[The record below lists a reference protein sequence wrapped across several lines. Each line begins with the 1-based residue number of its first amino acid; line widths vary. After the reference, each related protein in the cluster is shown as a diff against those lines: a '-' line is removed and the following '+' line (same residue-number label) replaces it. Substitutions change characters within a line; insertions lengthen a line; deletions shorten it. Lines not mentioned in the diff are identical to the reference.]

1 MLESPLIRWLL
12 DVDLIPQGAEHVRLG
27 WERPLDAWV
36 WALIVLAIGLFA
48 AWSYSRMIG
57 SQTKRFTLAA
67 VRALALLL
75 VAILLCGPTLELPR
89 ETIEQDWVLML
100 VDRSASMTI
109 ADANVDEG
117 AVDAGSRMTRE
128 QMLQSM
134 LEENAAT
141 FRTLGDSRHVVWLG
155 FNRGA
160 FDLPTTAAEANNA
173 EMVDSAA
180 RSSLPVLGDADGR
193 QSNLFTALDQAIQRA
208 AARPLSGVVI
218 FSDGRS
224 TDARNG
230 AIVRRLQADAV
241 PVFVAPLGSP
251 EPVGDL
257 AVRRVDSPRAA
268 FIRDRVPVVV
278 EIDRLGAAFEQENS
292 SGQANPATLKL
303 IDRSTGE
310 LLDSVD
316 IDANEQTD
324 RYTLTAEPGLAGETT
339 WEVVL
344 ETTTQDLIPDNNSK
358 SVMVSL
364 IDRPLRVLYID
375 GYPRWEYRFL
385 KDLLVLE
392 KSVESSVILMSADRD
407 FAQEGNV
414 PITRI
419 PRSADEFAQYDV
431 IILGDVASGSLSPEQ
446 RQLIRNH
453 IAERGAGL
461 LWIAGERYTPESYS
475 GTVLADLLP
484 MRGSLALP
492 PIDEPVNME
501 PTPLA
506 ERLGVL
512 QLVSG
517 AGAGWPIE
525 LSDSTFDWS
534 QLRYAQRIE
543 QGRLK
548 PTAEVLAETT
558 TPFAG
563 AALPLV
569 MTMRFGAGQAIYV
582 ATDEVWRW
590 RYGRGNRFPEQFW
603 VQMIRMLGR
612 ESLAGGGAQATLD
625 VAPRR
630 IAVRQPL
637 RVEVRLI
644 DSQLVDA
651 QRTSVRA
658 VLETLDGREL
668 AELELKR
675 VEGSENLFAATY
687 LPDATGQLRVRI
699 DDAALQSLSLQSP
712 VEVFQP
718 DDELRRP
725 EADHELL
732 QNLAAET
739 GGAVLNSSN
748 LHTLTD
754 PRVMRNRA
762 VRTITPL
769 VEPVWDTPL
778 AFGLVLLLLT
788 MEWIGRKLIRLV

>member
-12 DVDLIPQGAEHVRLG
+12 DVDLIPKGAEHVRLG
-27 WERPLDAWV
+27 WERPLHAWV
-36 WALIVLAIGLFA
+36 WVLIVLAIGLFA

-57 SQTKRFTLAA
+57 GPRKRFALAA
-67 VRALALLL
+67 LRALALLL

-109 ADANVDEG
+109 ADASTEENSASTTE
-117 AVDAGSRMTRE
+117 RMTRE
-128 QMLQSM
+128 QKLESM
-134 LEENAAT
+134 LEDNAAT
-141 FRTLGDSRHVVWLG
+141 FKTLGESRHVVWLG

-160 FDLPTTAAEANNA
+160 FELPAAGDQPLDGDVEN
-173 EMVDSAA
+173 EA
-180 RSSLPVLGDADGR
+180 RSTLPVLGEADGK
-193 QSNLFTALDQAIQRA
+193 QSNLYTALDQAIQRA

-224 TDARNG
+224 TDARNS

-251 EPVGDL
+251 NPVGDL

-278 EIDRLGAAFEQENS
+278 EIDRLGAAFEQGSDIQN
-292 SGQANPATLKL
+292 GPATLKL
-303 IDRSTGE
+303 IDRTTGE
-310 LLDSVD
+310 VLNTLD
-316 IDANEQTD
+316 IDPRAEID

-344 ETTTQDLIPDNNSK
+344 ETTTRDLIPDNNSK
-358 SVMVSL
+358 AVMISL

-392 KSVESSVILMSADRD
+392 KTMQSSVILMSADRD

-461 LWIAGERYTPESYS
+461 LWIAGERFTPESYG

-484 MRGSLALP
+484 MRGSLALQ
-492 PIDEPVNME
+492 PIDEPVNIA

-517 AGAGWPIE
+517 SGAGWPIE
-525 LSDSTFDWS
+525 LSDPSFGWS
-534 QLRYAQRIE
+534 QLQYAQRIE

-563 AALPLV
+563 STLPLV

-582 ATDEVWRW
+582 ATDEIWRW
-590 RYGRGNRFPEQFW
+590 RYGRGDRFPEQFW

-625 VAPRR
+625 VSPRR

-637 RVEVRLI
+637 RIEVRLL

-651 QRTSVRA
+651 QRTSIRA

-675 VEGSENLFAATY
+675 VDGSENLFAATY
-687 LPDATGQLRVRI
+687 LPEATGQLRVRI
-699 DDAALQSLSLQSP
+699 DDAAMQSLMLQSP
-712 VEVFQP
+712 VEVYQP

-725 EADHELL
+725 EADHDLL
-732 QNLAAET
+732 ANLAAET
-739 GGAVLNSSN
+739 GGAVLDASN
-748 LHTLTD
+748 LHTLND

-762 VRTITPL
+762 VRTMTPL
-769 VEPVWDTPL
+769 VEPIWDTPL
-778 AFGLVLLLLT
+778 AFCLVLLLLT
-788 MEWIGRKLIRLV
+788 AEWVGRKLIRLI